1 MTVEAAHVVPVAIAG
16 VSAVGAGV
24 IVGIVVRALM
34 ALARRLARKTK
45 TTADDRAVEFVARY
59 LEEHP
64 EALPI
69 VIQLI
74 DDLRR
79 SK

>member
-79 SK
+79 GK